1 MAKNFWEEF
10 IPDEETKA
18 QSFAGI
24 EDYAKLV
31 AEEEERRR
39 QERAMDPRYEV
50 GIIPDPS
57 PEIIEM
63 RNRYELDYTLIHPE
77 IFPYSTGLKPLGIA
91 QLDAVKHSQFFV
103 QKRSNFLKC
112 EPRGF
117 GKTSRS
123 TNESIIGILQGHIR
137 YLVIVASNIEK
148 AEEIITSVMTELFT
162 NDKLFE
168 LYPRQMMCFRKT
180 EKDPRNA
187 IRQTYNGKPTYLYY
201 NNGFIVMPY
210 IDGEISSGAIID
222 IRARKNV
229 RGIYHTIE
237 SGEFAGTRQRPT
249 HIILDDIQT
258 DEEAEN
264 PKTATKIIKLIKRSI
279 MRSGGPGRKPAVMMN
294 GTPIAPGD
302 VTHHFL
308 LHEPWP
314 HVVYKMLETR
324 SLREDLWFGDY
335 QKILLDFNKEKPGDM
350 LRAAKAACVYY
361 KENQEE
367 MDKGAKANWEW
378 CYDWENP
385 EQVEISAIQHSYN
398 IMILE
403 GMDVFESECQCN
415 VSAANIDESITYC
428 TAKNIAEKQSN
439 RPRYVPQLRDRF
451 TVTHIDVNQPFLTW
465 MTVTSPPILQP
476 SIIDYG
482 TLPEYPMLP
491 EKRKA
496 VQTLTTYQ
504 SRKTDQTDLLLE
516 DIIYLSVK
524 ELLQTLNA
532 RRFKREDGIY
542 VNHDIILVDSR
553 WQQNEVFRAI
563 RDSGVP
569 NCYPV
574 QNQSFKAKDKPL
586 NQKSYSEGST
596 MYNHCVLIPTK
607 DRMLR
612 LTTDNNYFKTQAHIL
627 FSREAGTQGSAV
639 WFEEEFPNQHYLP
652 ALHFNTET
660 PLKDIDPKSGF
671 TIVIWDEGTGDIDN
685 EFQDNFCGC
694 LAALAMKGV
703 DFTYDPKKQ
712 TTNKQSV
719 TDYIKSQK
727 R

>member
-10 IPDEETKA
+10 VPDGEEKL
-18 QSFAGI
+18 QSFGGI
-24 EDYAKLV
+24 EDYSRLV
-31 AEEEERRR
+31 AEEREKRR
-39 QERAMDPRYEV
+39 QERALDPRYEV
-50 GIIPDPS
+50 GVIPDPS
-57 PEIIEM
+57 PEILEM
-63 RNRYELDYTLIHPE
+63 RDRYVKDYTIIHPE
-77 IFPYSTGLKPLGIA
+77 VFPYSTGLKPLGIK
-91 QLDAVKHSQFFV
+91 QMDAVRHSQYFV
-103 QKRSNFLKC
+103 QQRSNFLKV

-123 TNESIIGILQGHIR
+123 INEATLGILQGFIR
-137 YLVIVASNIEK
+137 YLVIVASNVEK

-162 NDKLFE
+162 NDKLFD

-187 IRQTYNGKPTYLYY
+187 IRQTYNGNPTYLYY

-210 IDGEISSGAIID
+210 IDGEVSSGAIID

-264 PKTATKIIKLIKRSI
+264 PKTADKIIRTIKRSI
-279 MRSGGPGRKPAVMMN
+279 MRSGGPGRKPAIMMN
-294 GTPIAPGD
+294 ATPIAPGD

-324 SLREDLWFGDY
+324 SQREDLWFGDY
-335 QKILLDFNKEKPGDM
+335 QNILLNFNKEKPGDM
-350 LRAAKAACVYY
+350 LRAAKEARDFYVANR
-361 KENQEE
+361 EQ
-367 MDKGAKANWEW
+367 MDKGAVANWEW
-378 CYDWENP
+378 CYDWESP
-385 EQVEISAIQHSYN
+385 EGIEISAIQHAYN

-403 GMDVFESECQCN
+403 GMDVFEAECQCN

-428 TAKNIAEKQSN
+428 DAKIIAKKQNS
-439 RPRYVPQLRDRF
+439 RKRYVPQTRDRNI
-451 TVTHIDVNQPFLTW
+451 VTHIDVNQPFLTY
-465 MTVTSPPILQP
+465 MTVSSPNELQP
-476 SIIDYG
+476 SILDYG
-482 TLPEYPMLP
+482 SLPEYQVVQ

-496 VQTLTTYQ
+496 VQTLSTYQ
-504 SRKTDQTDLLLE
+504 AHKTGQDNLLLE
-516 DIIYLSVK
+516 DVIYLSVK
-524 ELLQTLNA
+524 QLLMKLAA
-532 RRFKREDGIY
+532 RRYKREDGIEFGT
-542 VNHDIILVDSR
+542 DIFLVDSR
-553 WQQNEVFRAI
+553 WMQNEVFRAI

-569 NCYPV
+569 NCYAM

-596 MYNHCVLIPTK
+596 MYNHCVLLPTK

-627 FSREAGTQGSAV
+627 FSREAETVGSAT
-639 WFEEEFPNQHYLP
+639 WFQEEYPNQHYLP
-652 ALHFNTET
+652 ALHFNSET
-660 PLKDIDPKSGF
+660 PLKDTDPKSGY
-671 TIVIWDEGTGDIDN
+671 TITIWDEGTGDIDN
-685 EFQDNFCGC
+685 EFEDNFCGC
-694 LAALAMKGV
+694 LAALAMRNV
-703 DFTYDPKKQ
+703 DFTYDPKRKLG
-712 TTNKQSV
+712 NKQSV

-727 R
+727 G

>member
-1 MAKNFWEEF
+1 MAKNFWDEFVPDGEEKLQNF
-10 IPDEETKA
+10 
-18 QSFAGI
+18 GGV
-24 EDYAKLV
+24 EDYKKLV
-31 AEEEERRR
+31 AEEEERKR
-39 QERAMDPRYEV
+39 QERALDPRYEV

-57 PEIIEM
+57 PEILEM
-63 RNRYELDYTLIHPE
+63 RARYLTDFTLIHPE
-77 IFPYSTGLKPLGIA
+77 IFPHSTGLKPLGPA
-91 QLDAVKHSQFFV
+91 QTDAVRHSQFFV
-103 QKRSNFLKC
+103 QQRTNFLKC

-123 TNESIIGILQGHIR
+123 TNEAILGILQGFIK
-137 YLVIVASNIEK
+137 YLVIVASNIDK
-148 AEEIITSVMTELFT
+148 AEEIITSFMTELFT

-187 IRQTYNGKPTYLYY
+187 IRQTYNGNPTYLYY

-210 IDGEISSGAIID
+210 IDGEASSGAIID

-229 RGIYHTIE
+229 RGIYHTVE

-264 PKTATKIIKLIKRSI
+264 PKTAAKIIKLIKRSI
-279 MRSGGPGRKPAVMMN
+279 MRSGGPGRKPAIMMN

-314 HVVYKMLETR
+314 HVVYKMLESR
-324 SLREDLWFGDY
+324 SLNENLWFGQY
-335 QKILLDFNKEKPGDM
+335 QDLLLNFTKDKPGDM
-350 LRAAKAACVYY
+350 LRAAKEARQYY
-361 KENQEE
+361 EENREE
-367 MDKGAKANWEW
+367 MDKGALANWEW

-385 EQVEISAIQHSYN
+385 ERIEISAVQHAYN

-428 TAKNIAEKQSN
+428 DARTIASKQNN
-439 RPRYVPQLRDRF
+439 RPRYVPQVRDRHV
-451 TVTHIDVNQPFLTW
+451 VTHIDVNQPFLTY
-465 MTVTSPPILQP
+465 MTMSSPPDLQP

-482 TLPEYPMLP
+482 TLPEYNVIQ

-496 VQTLTTYQ
+496 VQTLSTYQ
-504 SRKTDQTDLLLE
+504 AHKTGQFDLLLE

-524 ELLQTLNA
+524 ELLIKLNS
-532 RRFKREDGIY
+532 RRYRREDGIEFS
-542 VNHDIILVDSR
+542 HDIILVDCR
-553 WQQNEVFRAI
+553 WMQNEVFRAI

-569 NCYPV
+569 NCYPM
-574 QNQSFKAKDKPL
+574 QNQSFKAKDKPI
-586 NQKSYSEGST
+586 NIKTYSEGST
-596 MYNHCVLIPTK
+596 KYHYCVMIPTV

-612 LTTDNNYFKTQAHIL
+612 LTTDNNYYKTQAHIL
-627 FSREAGTQGSAV
+627 FSREAGTVGSAT
-639 WFEEEFPNQHYLP
+639 WFEEEYPNQHYLP
-652 ALHFNTET
+652 SLHFNQET
-660 PLKDIDPKSGF
+660 PLKDMDPKSGY
-671 TIVIWDEGTGDIDN
+671 TITIWDEGTGELNN
-685 EFQDNFCGC
+685 EFCDNFCGC
-694 LAALAMKGV
+694 LAALAMRGV
-703 DFTYDPKKQ
+703 DFTYDPKKKFG
-712 TTNKQSV
+712 NKQSV